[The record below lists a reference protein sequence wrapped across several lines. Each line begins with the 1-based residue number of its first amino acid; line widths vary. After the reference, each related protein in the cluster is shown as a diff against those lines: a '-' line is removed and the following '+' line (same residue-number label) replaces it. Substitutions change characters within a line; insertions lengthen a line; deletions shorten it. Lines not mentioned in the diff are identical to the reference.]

1 MITRLPSSITLL
13 VRKDTLR
20 KNKKNQVTVLNLEIE
35 WIFSGTFNR
44 TVHNGIMEMLEVVY
58 CEENE
63 NLNSKIGWY
72 EKERASFKDDI
83 L

>member
-1 MITRLPSSITLL
+1 M
-13 VRKDTLR
+13 
-20 KNKKNQVTVLNLEIE
+20 LNLEIE